1 MIWHAPKRSRGQ
13 MDRDYAAGDG
23 WVKWRT
29 LSLIVN
35 EQPLNEVGWGK
46 NTAAY
51 SREFEV
57 KDIAAAR

>member
-1 MIWHAPKRSRGQ
+1 

-51 SREFEV
+51 SRELEV